1 MEIVIK
7 GDSSFIDTNTLELK
21 LKGNASSDIKKGSY
35 TEEGLSIIYHGK
47 DITNTVKDIK
57 YQVNNAVY
65 NTVSE
70 LEKAINEL
78 STGTEAKITYT
89 VTYNKETKTITRTV
103 KIIE

>member
-1 MEIVIK
+1 MEIRIK
-7 GDSSFIDTNTLELK
+7 I
-21 LKGNASSDIKKGSY
+21 
-35 TEEGLSIIYHGK
+35 
-47 DITNTVKDIK
+47 
-57 YQVNNAVY
+57 NNAVY

-89 VTYNKETKTITRTV
+89 VTYNKETKTITRTL